1 MGTQPISIKPVNEC
15 AIVTLFP
22 MTAICNTNNPSTP
35 QSYDGAISLMISGGT
50 PPYNITWEEG
60 GSGPTK
66 DNLGVGDYHATVVDY
81 YGDFTANTICSLTAE
96 TTTTTTSTSTTT
108 LPSYSGLCMNFIDTT
123 GSDYQTNQF
132 LFNGYLNG
140 YPTWT
145 SDDDLYDI
153 YWSTGTTNQWLVNGW
168 SDGIIYNS
176 NTSTPPLT
184 GWEFLG
190 GSYSRTFIITV
201 TEGLC
206 VDNPTVNMTVSQQSP
221 TCGSNGSI
229 IITAN
234 GGTPSYQY
242 SINGGT
248 TYQSSPVFNSLSG
261 GTYSVM
267 VKDSNNVTTTQSVT
281 LLAPPP
287 NQTYQIALVFVG
299 LNSFNINVTPTLPVG
314 ASITFNLKHNSV
326 FKTAPSPTVAT
337 YNNVVTV
344 IVNGSPIA
352 TPSPILST
360 STTFNPCDSG
370 SFYTKTNLT
379 TWNTLTFNSTTTISG
394 TLTNTVIPITPLV
407 HCYYTSGTSQI
418 FIENATLNN
427 CECCNLIVKNR
438 ISNGE
443 QGNPFLQG

>member
-22 MTAICNTNNPSTP
+22 MTAICNTTNPSTS
-35 QSYDGAISLMISGGT
+35 QSYDGSISLMVSGGT

-66 DNLGVGDYHATVVDY
+66 DNLGVGDYQATVVDF

-108 LPSYSGLCMNFIDTT
+108 LPAYGSLCTNFIDTK
-123 GSDYQTNQF
+123 GSDYQTKQF

-140 YPTWT
+140 YPTWI
-145 SDDDLYDI
+145 SDDDLYNI
-153 YWSTGTTNQWLVNGW
+153 YWSTGTTNQWLVDGW

-176 NTSTPPLT
+176 NTSTVPLT
-184 GWEFLG
+184 GWQFLG
-190 GSYSRTFIITV
+190 GSYSGTYTITV
-201 TEGLC
+201 SEGDC
-206 VDNPTVNMTVSQQSP
+206 VDNVMINLSINRQSP
-221 TCGSNGSI
+221 TCGNNGSI

-248 TYQSSPVFNSLSG
+248 TYQSSPVFTSLSG

-267 VKDSNNVTTTQSVT
+267 VKDTNNITTTQSVT
-281 LLAPPP
+281 LLSPPP
-287 NQTYQIALVFVG
+287 NQTYQIELVLTG
-299 LNSFNINVTPTLPVG
+299 PNSFNINVTPTLPVG
-314 ASITFNLKHNSV
+314 ASITFDLKHNSV
-326 FKTAPSPTVAT
+326 FKVAPSPTVAT

-344 IVNGSPIA
+344 IVNGSPIT
-352 TPSPILST
+352 TPSPMLST

-370 SFYTKTNLT
+370 SIYTKTNVT

-394 TLTNTVIPITPLV
+394 TFTNTVNPITPLS
-407 HCYYTSGTSQI
+407 HCYYTNGASQL
-418 FIENATLNN
+418 FIEKAVLNN
-427 CECCNLIVKNR
+427 CECCNLIIKTKQYSAAR
-438 ISNGE
+438 
-443 QGNPFLQG
+443 L